1 VVAVS
6 YDSPAILAAF
16 SEQRGITFPL
26 LSDADSKTIR
36 AFGILNPA
44 VEWGLGADKDDPMVV
59 SQLRTYVSG
68 TGRAAEM
75 QRGMALPGTF
85 VVDKQ
90 GRVTARYFE
99 EFYVERQTS
108 ESVLLT
114 VGAGTVPASAT
125 RVSSSQLDFTTYAS
139 DAAVAPGNR
148 FSVVV
153 DVVPRRGMHVYAP
166 GADGYKPIALNLSPQ
181 PFVQF
186 SPTRYPASEIYFFE
200 PLNERVPIFQK
211 PFRLVQEILIEGSAD
226 AQAAL
231 KGKESLTITGTV
243 DYQACDDAICFNP
256 VSVPVT
262 WTVSLKD
269 LIRER
274 PTVTPET
281 PTPPASGG
289 RGR

>member
-1 VVAVS
+1 MVAVS
-6 YDSPAILAAF
+6 YDTPAILEAF

-44 VEWGLGADKDDPMVV
+44 VEWGLGADKDDPIVV
-59 SQLRTYVSG
+59 SELRKYVSG
-68 TGRAAEM
+68 TGRATEM

-90 GRVTARYFE
+90 GRVTSRYFE
-99 EFYVERQTS
+99 EFYVERPTS
-108 ESVLLT
+108 ESILLA
-114 VGAGTVPASAT
+114 VGAGTVPISAK
-125 RVSSSQLDFTTYAS
+125 RVSSSQLDFTTYVS

-148 FSVVV
+148 FSLVV

-166 GADGYKPIALNLSPQ
+166 GADGYKSIALNLSAQ
-181 PFVQF
+181 PFVQM
-186 SPTRYPASEIYFFE
+186 SPTRYPASETYFFE

-211 PFRLVQEILIEGSAD
+211 PFRLVQEILLEGSAE

-231 KGKESLTITGTV
+231 KGKESLTIAGTV
-243 DYQACDDAICFNP
+243 DYQACDDTVCYNP
-256 VSVPVT
+256 VSVSVS

-281 PTPPASGG
+281 PTSPPSGG
-289 RGR
+289 RDQ